1 MVTEY
6 ALVPAKRFQK
16 NWWFVLQNIK
26 LFAIIKIMHEPP
38 NASSYKCKLIES
50 NLYFVA
56 SDGGVSP
63 MTIVEMGITM
73 LTYELMVYHCSKG
86 YCAVLPPELKM
97 LESHYQRQMCFTDG
111 LPGELLSGTERDNVI
126 FRGRV
131 VLEQVLNCARF
142 DNLELPEPIKW
153 SKCRDA
159 QPQLEFVPV
168 ECLKKGTIQIY
179 EGRHV
184 RFYHNSLK
192 APLISWES
200 QGIKLVD
207 KPHQAAIVG
216 NAFFGLCYDWT
227 A

>member
-1 MVTEY
+1 M
-6 ALVPAKRFQK
+6 
-16 NWWFVLQNIK
+16 
-26 LFAIIKIMHEPP
+26 
-38 NASSYKCKLIES
+38 
-50 NLYFVA
+50 
-56 SDGGVSP
+56 SDGGVSLAV
-63 MTIVEMGITM
+63 IVKVGITM

-97 LESHYQRQMCFTDG
+97 LESHYQQQVCFSDG

-142 DNLELPEPIKW
+142 DDFELPEPIKW
-153 SKCRDA
+153 SECRNA
-159 QPQLEFVPV
+159 QSQVEFIPV
-168 ECLKKGTIQIY
+168 ACLQKGAIQIY
-179 EGRHV
+179 EGRHI

-192 APLISWES
+192 SPLVNWQG

-207 KPHQAAIVG
+207 RPCHVAVVG
-216 NAFFGLCYDWT
+216 NAFFGLCHDWT